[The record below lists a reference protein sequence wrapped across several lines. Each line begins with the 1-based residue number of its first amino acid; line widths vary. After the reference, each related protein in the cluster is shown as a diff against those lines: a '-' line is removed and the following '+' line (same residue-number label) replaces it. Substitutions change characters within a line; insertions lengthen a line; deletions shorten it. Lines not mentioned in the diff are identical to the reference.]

1 MRYPRMAAFAA
12 TLALTI
18 TVTASPLL
26 RGGAAGAAPT
36 KPAPS
41 GVTFGSPS
49 VVDPVHTYGEPDIHV
64 AYDGTIYDSGP
75 WGTGTQRSLWEQ
87 STDGG
92 HAFHAMHS
100 SAISSPD
107 QSDSVIGAPAGG
119 GGDTEI
125 SIDRQN
131 RVYYADLAA
140 LASLKVA
147 RWDRSTKSMNT
158 GFFGDGTQNINGVD
172 RQWFAM

>member
-49 VVDPVHTYGEPDIHV
+49 VVDPVHTYGEPDAKV
-64 AYDGTIYDSGP
+64 AYDGTVYDSGP

-87 STDGG
+87 STDHGMT
-92 HAFHAMHS
+92 FHPLHTPAVQ
-100 SAISSPD
+100 SPD
-107 QSDSVIGAPAGG
+107 ESDSQIPGPG

-125 SIDRQN
+125 SIDHTN
-131 RVYYADLAA
+131 KIYYADLAA
-140 LASLKVA
+140 LVQLKVA
-147 RWDRSTKSMNT
+147 TWKRSSKTLNE
-158 GFFGDGTQNINGVD
+158 DVLH
-172 RQWFAM
+172 